1 MALSTC
7 GFGRSRVM
15 KSVHPRGVHSCWRG
29 AVCLLPGCRNLFA
42 QLRIPNYA
50 KELHDL
56 FATDLSSFPD
66 ALKGAQVVVLAQ
78 LNCQRRHLVGPCINS
93 SESLSSFYHLFRD
106 FIDLGP
112 KAWLPGQQPAAVENL
127 LGPAAIDQK
136 SSTTHCRVG
145 LSVAVTS
152 ASQVI
157 CQSKPAAEIGGV
169 AWELVCG
176 HVDYVAI
183 LCRYCMI
190 FNIVCYFFW
199 GFVAKS
205 ES

>member
-93 SESLSSFYHLFRD
+93 SESLSSSIISLGILLTWAPRHGFRVNSLRLLRTSWVLRQLTRSLPQRIVVLA
-106 FIDLGP
+106 FLWP
-112 KAWLPGQQPAAVENL
+112 SHRHHKSYAKASPL
-127 LGPAAIDQK
+127 L
-136 SSTTHCRVG
+136 RLVG
-145 LSVAVTS
+145 WH
-152 ASQVI
+152 
-157 CQSKPAAEIGGV
+157 G
-169 AWELVCG
+169 
-176 HVDYVAI
+176 
-183 LCRYCMI
+183 
-190 FNIVCYFFW
+190 N
-199 GFVAKS
+199 
-205 ES
+205 